1 MAEVVKKPV
10 KITETILRDAHQSLI
25 ATRMTTEQMLP
36 IIDKMDKVG
45 YHAVECW
52 GGATFDASLRFL
64 KEDPWERLRKLR
76 DGFKN
81 TKLQMLFRGQNML
94 GYRHYADDVLEYFVQ
109 KSIANGIDII
119 RIFDC
124 LNDVRNLQTAVDAC
138 KKEKGHA
145 QVALSYTLGDAYT
158 LDYWKEM
165 AKRVEDMGADSLC
178 IKDMAGLLVPQK
190 ADELVRTLKEATS
203 LPIDLHTHYTSG
215 VASMTYLKA
224 VEAGCDI
231 IDTAISPF
239 ALGTSQPA
247 TEVMVE
253 TFKGTEFDTGLDQNQ
268 LAEIADYF
276 RPMREEAL
284 ASGLMNPK
292 VLGVNINTLR
302 YQVPGGMLSNLISQ
316 LKEQGKEDKYEEV
329 LAEVPRVRKDL
340 GEPPLV
346 TPSSQIVGTQAVFN
360 VLMGERYKVA
370 TKETKD
376 MLLGKYG
383 QTVRPFNPEVV
394 EKVLG
399 DEKDQAIT
407 CRPAD
412 LLEPG
417 LAKFEEEM
425 KQWKQQDEDV
435 LSYALFPKVATEFF
449 KYREAQQTGVDPAV
463 ADTKNGAY
471 PV

>member
-81 TKLQMLFRGQNML
+81 TKLQMLFRGQNIL
-94 GYRHYADDVLEYFVQ
+94 GYSHYPDDVVEYFVQ

-425 KQWKQQDEDV
+425 KQWKQQDEEV
-435 LSYALFPKVATEFF
+435 LSDALFPKVATEFF